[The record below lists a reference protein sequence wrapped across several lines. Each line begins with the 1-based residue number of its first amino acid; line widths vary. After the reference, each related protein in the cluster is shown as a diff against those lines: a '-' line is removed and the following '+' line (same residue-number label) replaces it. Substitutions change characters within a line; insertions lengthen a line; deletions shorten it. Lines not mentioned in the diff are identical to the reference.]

1 MFCTPNRRQKG
12 AAGKRKPSFDIQE
25 PISSSPPP
33 LLDHSLMLIN
43 QEEDEGKR
51 GSGDN
56 SSDETMSV
64 LTATLRVLEMLARR
78 DQDVPSLR
86 ATWGEIRKIAERKE
100 RR

>member
-1 MFCTPNRRQKG
+1 
-12 AAGKRKPSFDIQE
+12 
-25 PISSSPPP
+25 
-33 LLDHSLMLIN
+33 MLIN

-56 SSDETMSV
+56 SYDETKSV

-100 RR
+100 RKKGSMKRV